1 MKKFNITYISPINGR
16 QVMELD
22 VNANRLFDR
31 DGETWFK
38 YDDDCGWYNPETGQ
52 EEFRVC
58 EVITATAITEE
69 EQAAKASYFETYGTA
84 SE

>member
-1 MKKFNITYISPINGR
+1 MKSFNITYISPINGR
-16 QVMELD
+16 ETMELEVSAD
-22 VNANRLFDR
+22 RLFDR

-38 YDDDCGWYNPETGQ
+38 YDDDCGWYNPETRQ

-58 EVITATAITEE
+58 EVITATQCDTT
-69 EQAAKASYFETYGTA
+69 AKAAYMERFGTA

>member
-1 MKKFNITYISPINGR
+1 MKKFNITYVSPLNGR

-38 YDDDCGWYNPETGQ
+38 YDDDIAWYNPETGE

-58 EVITATAITEE
+58 EVITATLCTDTE
-69 EQAAKASYFETYGTA
+69 AKAAYMERFGTA
-84 SE
+84 AE